1 MPPKLS
7 TTRIALDDVGK
18 TLGDMV
24 SGFGDR
30 KAQRPAD
37 ANPNAVVVVTSDP
50 SSDLPDKGMA
60 AINARKKPGG
70 YNPGSDADELTK

>member
-7 TTRIALDDVGK
+7 GTRIALDDVGK

-37 ANPNAVVVVTSDP
+37 ANPAAVVVVSDDPTSN
-50 SSDLPDKGMA
+50 LPGKGMA
-60 AINARKKPGG
+60 AINSRKKPGG
-70 YNPGSDADELTK
+70 YDPGADADALTK